1 MKTPRLI
8 PSILTAFVLLFLASC
23 GYHNPYVYSGPEKSI
38 YIVEWKN
45 RTSELGIDSQI
56 YRSLARW
63 YQKSGSLHVTKTK
76 AGSDLILA
84 GEIVSIS
91 LPSLS
96 YRSNRDA
103 AEVKLTLRVR
113 YILKDIATG
122 KVLVEAPSEYY
133 TESFMTSS
141 SSAIEEENKKQA
153 LEIIIKDLSQKIYQR
168 TLVQIPKL

>member
-8 PSILTAFVLLFLASC
+8 PAILTAFVLLFLASC

-38 YIVEWKN
+38 YIAEWKN

-84 GEIVSIS
+84 GEIVSLS

>member
-1 MKTPRLI
+1 LKTPRLI
-8 PSILTAFVLLFLASC
+8 PAILTAFVLLFLASC

-38 YIVEWKN
+38 YIAEWKN

-84 GEIVSIS
+84 GEIVSLS